1 MGTRT
6 SRRRLIP
13 QMTRP
18 FSIAL
23 LAILAV
29 ACSETEVKTPDLGN
43 ELTGSPEYP
52 IRLADKKEVRKHHR
66 LYESTDTFYEK
77 VLVPADFNGGII
89 VAKNGIILYERYRGL
104 ERLDRSDSMDAS
116 SPLHIASTSKTFT
129 SMAVLKLQEEGLI
142 DISDRVDSIL
152 PGFPFPGVTVKD
164 LLNHRSGLPNYVHF
178 MESLGWKKDSLL
190 TNSSLLR
197 FMADNRKVLLVNP
210 PGRNFSYSNTNYAIL
225 ALVIEK
231 VSGKTYAQYLNDTFF
246 RPLGMKDTYVFGTD
260 KKDYA
265 IPSYDQKDR
274 MEPFGFLDAVYG
286 DKNVYSTPR
295 DLLRWDR
302 ALYPGRMF
310 SQSVLDSAFK
320 GYSYEKPGIR
330 NYGLGWRLLEPE
342 NGKKVVFHNGWWHG
356 NNSVFWR
363 LTSDSATI
371 IVLGNRF
378 SRRIYDA
385 VRISDALEGYREANE
400 SEE

>member
-1 MGTRT
+1 
-6 SRRRLIP
+6 
-13 QMTRP
+13 MTRLSP
-18 FSIAL
+18 IAF

-29 ACSETEVKTPDLGN
+29 ACSQREAKAPDLGN
-43 ELTGSPEYP
+43 YLTGSPEFP
-52 IRLADKKEVRKHHR
+52 IRNAGKKDIVRYRR
-66 LYESTDTFYEK
+66 LYESADTFYER
-77 VLVPADFNGGII
+77 VLVPAGFNGGMI
-89 VAKNGIILYERYRGL
+89 VAKNGIIVYERYRGL
-104 ERLDRSDSMDAS
+104 KRLDRPDTMDVS

-129 SMAVLKLQEEGLI
+129 AMAVLKLQEAGLL

-152 PGFPFPGVTVKD
+152 PGFPFPEVTVKD

-178 MESLGWKKDSLL
+178 IESLGWSSDSLL

-197 FMADNRKVLLVNP
+197 FMADKRAGIPVNL

-231 VSGKTYAQYLNDTFF
+231 ASGKTYTQYLNEAFF
-246 RPLGMKDTYVFGTD
+246 RPLGMSDTYVFGMD
-260 KKDYA
+260 KSDYA
-265 IPSYDQKDR
+265 IPSYNQRGR

-286 DKNVYSTPR
+286 DKNIYSTPR

-302 ALYPGRMF
+302 ALYPGKLF
-310 SQSVLDSAFK
+310 SKAMLDSAFK
-320 GYSYEKPGIR
+320 GYSHEKPGIR
-330 NYGLGWRLLEPE
+330 NYGLGWRLLEPA

-356 NNSVFWR
+356 NNTVFWR

-378 SRRIYDA
+378 TRRIYDA
-385 VRISDALEGYREANE
+385 VRISDAFEGYRDATE

>member
-1 MGTRT
+1 
-6 SRRRLIP
+6 
-13 QMTRP
+13 
-18 FSIAL
+18 
-23 LAILAV
+23 
-29 ACSETEVKTPDLGN
+29 
-43 ELTGSPEYP
+43 
-52 IRLADKKEVRKHHR
+52 
-66 LYESTDTFYEK
+66 
-77 VLVPADFNGGII
+77 
-89 VAKNGIILYERYRGL
+89 
-104 ERLDRSDSMDAS
+104 MDAS